1 MAQTKNQKKEIVKDL
16 AEKIKSSKAVVFSDF
31 KGLKMKDL
39 TRLKKELREAGVS
52 FAVFKKTLISIALK
66 EAKIDMSAKEMEGQ
80 IAVSV
85 SSQDEVA
92 AAKIIEK
99 FAKTNENLK
108 VTGGILGTKIMS
120 IEEVKTLAKLPGK
133 EELLAKLVW
142 TLNAPISGFANVL
155 AGNIRG
161 LVQVIKGISEAKN

>member
-1 MAQTKNQKKEIVKDL
+1 MQSKDQKKEIVKDL
-16 AEKIKSSKAVVFSDF
+16 AQMLKSSKAVVFSDF

-39 TRLKKELREAGVS
+39 SKLKKELREAGVS
-52 FAVFKKTLISIALK
+52 FSVFKKTLISIALK
-66 EAKIDMSAKEMEGQ
+66 EAKIDLDAKGMEGQ

-85 SSQDEVA
+85 SSLDEVA

-108 VTGGILGTKIMS
+108 VTGGILGTKAMS
-120 IEEVKTLAKLPGK
+120 IEEVKVLAKLPGK
-133 EELLAKLVW
+133 DELLAKLVG

-161 LVQVIKGISEAKN
+161 ILQVLKGIAEAKN